1 MMSFVTMSGFGLSK
15 NEYQSVMTGAAF
27 KMANI
32 NIQSLPDEQKIQLL
46 QNILEHFGME
56 YLEIVA
62 EIRMKSKISPRSEF
76 FDDLYDGKYEG
87 NKPFPWTG
95 K

>member
-1 MMSFVTMSGFGLSK
+1 MSSATMSGFGLSK
-15 NEYQSVMTGAAF
+15 NECQSVMTGAAF

-62 EIRMKSKISPRSEF
+62 KIRMKNKVSSRSEF